1 MTMTPEQAYNE
12 LVDVYIETTKN
23 PYLKP
28 GHIRAFAKSYESWA
42 AINIRC
48 HGWTYRRAEIM
59 VNRCRKLAP
68 IALQHQP

>member
-1 MTMTPEQAYNE
+1 MTPEQAYNK

-23 PYLKP
+23 PSFGP
-28 GHIRAFAKSYESWA
+28 THIHAFAKYCESWA
-42 AINIRC
+42 SINIRC

-68 IALQHQP
+68 LALLHQP